1 MTLTE
6 IIKEK
11 CREAKIQEPEQ
22 RELRR
27 REINYQ
33 ANQLMQSIIEGQRIT
48 YEIIKNRNYTL

>member
-6 IIKEK
+6 IIKGK
-11 CREAKIQEPEQ
+11 CREAKIQGPEQ

-33 ANQLMQSIIEGQRIT
+33 ANQVMQSIIEGQRIT
-48 YEIIKNRNYTL
+48 YEII